1 MLYETRSYCLRYLM
15 DCGIFKTPWNIC
27 SAFKHF
33 WSQSLNSAVYSTLA
47 VTMRRQCL
55 LPHVELISIDAI
67 NSVWTKSLL
76 FSPALGWSE
85 WRGWM
90 SSKAINHKQRGV
102 SLYSPL
108 KTFWKPPLS
117 THCITKLRPWQTWG
131 WRQPP
136 GYNPAPHVPPPPPY
150 PEGDGDLRA
159 RVPVMEMTKLST
171 HNKAHWA
178 EGPGCS
184 GSCSISGAML
194 SPSELCWII
203 ALQPCKITR
212 TSAHGKE
219 KKEKY
224 EQEH

>member
-1 MLYETRSYCLRYLM
+1 MFCLQAFLESEPELSSILHAGCYYAETVLTSP
-15 DCGIFKTPWNIC
+15 CGINFNRRYQFSMNQKPPLL
-27 SAFKHF
+27 S
-33 WSQSLNSAVYSTLA
+33 SLG
-47 VTMRRQCL
+47 M
-55 LPHVELISIDAI
+55 
-67 NSVWTKSLL
+67 VWM
-76 FSPALGWSE
+76 E
-85 WRGWM
+85 
-90 SSKAINHKQRGV
+90 RGV

-117 THCITKLRPWQTWG
+117 THCITKLRPWKTWG

-159 RVPVMEMTKLST
+159 RVPVMEMTKLSA

-184 GSCSISGAML
+184 GSCSISGAVL